1 MYFSHLA
8 MDIWYIVIL
17 NQCLFE
23 TFKFNSVNKLKSE
36 SPMTAR
42 VTSNMAITVAV
53 IICPILQPLNFV
65 AISKKNDTYLRVFK
79 HKSVKKKTYSQIL
92 K

>member
-1 MYFSHLA
+1 
-8 MDIWYIVIL
+8 
-17 NQCLFE
+17 
-23 TFKFNSVNKLKSE
+23 
-36 SPMTAR
+36 MTAR